1 MVSVPAMP
9 PSLYCTVYMA
19 KYTLE
24 IFHVA
29 GEDNIVAKSL
39 SRPLA
44 VAPQPT
50 VIAAEVLPA

>member
-9 PSLYCTVYMA
+9 PSLLYMA

>member
-9 PSLYCTVYMA
+9 PSLLYMYMA

-29 GEDNIVAKSL
+29 GDDNIVANSL